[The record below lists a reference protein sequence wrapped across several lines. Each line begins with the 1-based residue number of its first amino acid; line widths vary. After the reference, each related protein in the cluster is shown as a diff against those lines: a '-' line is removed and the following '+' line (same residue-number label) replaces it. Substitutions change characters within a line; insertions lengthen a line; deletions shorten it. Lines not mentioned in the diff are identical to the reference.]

1 MWDSF
6 SIFKVFFTVFVSA
19 LPFTELCFER
29 MLLFCKLALKFG
41 FCLILGNHYCTE
53 YLAEE
58 LGFHF

>member
-1 MWDSF
+1 MFCF
-6 SIFKVFFTVFVSA
+6 SVFNVCVSA

-29 MLLFCKLALKFG
+29 TLLFCKTELKFG
-41 FCLILGNHYCTE
+41 FCINLEKHCYTE

>member
-1 MWDSF
+1 MFCF
-6 SIFKVFFTVFVSA
+6 SVFNVCVSA

-29 MLLFCKLALKFG
+29 TLLFCKTGLKFG
-41 FCLILGNHYCTE
+41 FCINLEKHCYTE